1 MFTVNSTLGG
11 AGGGIEEG
19 RIAMNA
25 YAEQVNTAREYIAKA
40 GINFSPFKLASLF
53 SGLDF
58 NRYEILKLIP
68 QNSRSIVIIQ
78 KCKDPADP
86 HYCLQYRGAGQYFST
101 WDELRRYYEG
111 RFHDYKL
118 RGVHF

>member
-1 MFTVNSTLGG
+1 MDT
-11 AGGGIEEG
+11 
-19 RIAMNA
+19 
-25 YAEQVNTAREYIAKA
+25 YAEQVDIAKEYIAKA
-40 GINFSPFKLASLF
+40 GINFSPFQLANLF

-58 NRYEILKLIP
+58 ERYEILRLIP
-68 QNSRSIVIIQ
+68 QSARSIVIIQ